1 MIKKSILFLLATVLA
16 ACQVDSYDSGD
27 GEYSMLT
34 ADFVEAHTSQ
44 ASAVDY
50 AVTDGG
56 DSLVMQ
62 QPLSADWADK
72 ADTLYRAILYYD
84 HAEGTAVQARSI
96 VQVPVLR
103 PNPPSAFG
111 TVRTDPVDLESVW
124 LSPSGKY
131 LNIGLYV
138 KVGEG
143 GPQGARHTVGLVCDS
158 VGVSQAGGRTA
169 YLRFYHDQ
177 GGVPQYYSSKT
188 YVSIG
193 CASLRADSVE
203 LAVETYDG
211 TSVRCFRLSEQ

>member
-1 MIKKSILFLLATVLA
+1 MLATVLA

-84 HAEGTAVQARSI
+84 HADGTAVRARSI

-103 PNPPSAFG
+103 PNLRRLLAWCAPTPS
-111 TVRTDPVDLESVW
+111 T
-124 LSPSGKY
+124 
-131 LNIGLYV
+131 
-138 KVGEG
+138 
-143 GPQGARHTVGLVCDS
+143 
-158 VGVSQAGGRTA
+158 
-169 YLRFYHDQ
+169 
-177 GGVPQYYSSKT
+177 
-188 YVSIG
+188 
-193 CASLRADSVE
+193 LRACGSARRE
-203 LAVETYDG
+203 SIS
-211 TSVRCFRLSEQ
+211 TSGFT